1 MDSFYLIFL
10 ELLTNGLWGWVG
22 EGGGGG
28 GVWGGGAGG
37 FLGPQPKICYTYPA
51 MMKPGTL
58 IPHLKKYKK
67 S

>member
-1 MDSFYLIFL
+1 MDLFGVTHKWI
-10 ELLTNGLWGWVG
+10 VG
-22 EGGGGG
+22 MG
-28 GVWGGGAGG
+28 GG

-58 IPHLKKYKK
+58 IPHLKKVKK

>member
-1 MDSFYLIFL
+1 MAC
-10 ELLTNGLWGWVG
+10 GVG
-22 EGGGGG
+22 
-28 GVWGGGAGG
+28 WGGRGAAGG

>member
-1 MDSFYLIFL
+1 MDC
-10 ELLTNGLWGWVG
+10 GVGWVG
-22 EGGGGG
+22 
-28 GVWGGGAGG
+28 GAARG